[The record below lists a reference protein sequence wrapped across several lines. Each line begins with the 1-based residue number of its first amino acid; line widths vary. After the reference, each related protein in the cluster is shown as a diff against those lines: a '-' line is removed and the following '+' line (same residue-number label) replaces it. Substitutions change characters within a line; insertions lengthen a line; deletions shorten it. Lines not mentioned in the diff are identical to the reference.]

1 MRLSQPTRILLALV
15 AGLLL
20 GIAATALAGGW
31 TERAVGVAEPIG
43 GLWLNALQMTIV
55 PLVVALLVTGIAAS
69 AEAARA
75 SRLATRALLLFIALL
90 WTSSIA
96 AALLTPLFL
105 GLFPLPL
112 ESAAALREALTA
124 TTPVG
129 EVPGFGD
136 FVRSIVPTNPIA
148 AASQDAILPLI
159 LFTTIFAFALVRLPA
174 EPRKTLVGFFQA
186 IADTMLVVIGWVLWI
201 APIGVFALAFVV
213 GARAGGAAF
222 GALLHYVLI
231 VSAVGIVV
239 WLATWPVALVG
250 AKVSPIRFTRAI
262 ASSQALA
269 FSTQSSLACLPAMLR
284 AAGTLGVPVA
294 ASGVALPMA
303 VAIFRWTGPA
313 MNLAVAIYIAYWFGI
328 ELTPAQMAFGIA
340 AAAMT
345 TMGAVG
351 IPGQAS
357 FVTSIAP
364 ICLAMGVPI
373 EPLALLIAVE
383 TIPDIFRTLGN
394 VSMDV
399 AATATVAKRSGFEAG
414 EARTQEDRLLQ
425 GDGPSPTAES

>member
-1 MRLSQPTRILLALV
+1 MLLKLSQATRILLALV
-15 AGLLL
+15 TGLGA
-20 GIAATALAGGW
+20 GIAGVAFGGGPGV
-31 TERAVGVAEPIG
+31 ERAVAVAEPIG

-55 PLVVALLVTGIAAS
+55 PLVVALLITGIAAS

-75 SRLATRALLLFIALL
+75 SKLATRALILFVVLL
-90 WTSSIA
+90 WTSALA

-105 GLFPLPL
+105 NLFPLPI
-112 ESAAALREALTA
+112 ESATALREALTSA
-124 TTPVG
+124 TPVG
-129 EVPGFGD
+129 AAPSFAD
-136 FVRSIVPTNPIA
+136 FIRSIVPTNPVA
-148 AASQDAILPLI
+148 AASESAILPLI
-159 LFTTIFAFALVRLPA
+159 VFVVIFAFALTRLPE

-201 APIGVFALAFVV
+201 APVGVFALAYVV

-231 VSAVGIVV
+231 VTLVGVV
-239 WLATWPVALVG
+239 IWLAAWPLAAAG
-250 AKVSPIRFTRAI
+250 ARIPPIRFTRAI
-262 ASSQALA
+262 AESQALA

-284 AAGTLGVPVA
+284 GARALGVPVA
-294 ASGVALPMA
+294 ASGVVLPMA
-303 VAIFRWTGPA
+303 VAIFRATGPA
-313 MNLAVAIYIAYWFGI
+313 QNLAVAIYIAYWFGI
-328 ELTPAQMAFGIA
+328 ELTWTQMALGIA
-340 AAAMT
+340 AAATT

-364 ICLAMGVPI
+364 ICLAMGLPI

-383 TIPDIFRTLGN
+383 VVPDIVRTMGN

-399 AATATVAKRSGFEAG
+399 AATAVVAKRSGFEAG
-414 EARTQEDRLLQ
+414 ESTSREDRLLEE
-425 GDGPSPTAES
+425 GA